1 MATDVGSITYTVETD
16 TSSQLKAEKVID
28 QSTRRMESSFKK
40 VDQTVKN
47 FTRTLDKQVDAISAL
62 ENELTSAGQK
72 ISKTGQVTNVYGQ
85 INKVATKKLLDLRE
99 EASELRN
106 EISRTGRAA
115 LDAASK
121 TKKLKEASE
130 ASARALN
137 IQTEAAKRA
146 RARITNVSDATGK
159 ASNNVKNFS
168 RNSGQAGIQFQQ
180 FIGQVQ
186 GGQSPMLAF
195 SQQSADLGFV
205 LGFPLLGAITGI
217 SASIAG
223 IFLPALFNGETAVGR
238 LQKVME
244 SLRETAITTDDG
256 ITLLSSGIEKLAKKS
271 RVAAGIEIELAMKK
285 ARSAIIDAR
294 KSINDAAAEWAG
306 FGQGTSLLNQQFATA
321 EGAAKRLGKTV
332 KEIVTGAAIE
342 QEGLV
347 AGIFGIE
354 EATKIREAIA
364 STVKEFKISKESALD
379 LLIAI
384 NDFKNSKITMEEF
397 SEATLSV
404 SRANSNVSDSFKK
417 LLETSGDS
425 TASASEATDILKVL
439 ELASKDLDKALTESS
454 EGGFTKQKAAA
465 DALSD
470 ALDKMFTAEE
480 RLDEARGRR
489 EAAEKERLTKRVAGT
504 GVTPLQALII
514 RQASEVEILKQGF
527 EQKII
532 AEQEFLDRSAQLNIQ
547 HQEQVAAL
555 QKKTTEDSAVNW
567 QALENQIVGT
577 MASIVTGAQSGREA
591 IQGLAQ
597 SILTQMVGALIKMG
611 IQSIVSQTT
620 TAAAGV
626 ATAATLATAYATP
639 AALVSLASFG
649 ANAAPAA
656 AGIASTVGLS
666 NSLALGGSREHGG
679 PVSAGKPFLVGERGK
694 EIFTPN
700 ESGRITSNKD
710 SFGGGGTT
718 LNVSIENNT
727 PSNVTTQ
734 MSDDGKQLKV
744 FINEVANQIS
754 RNQGVIPRAMRQST
768 NTTFKAR

>member
-1 MATDVGSITYTVETD
+1 MAIDAGSITYTVETD

-40 VDQTVKN
+40 VDETVKN
-47 FTRTLDKQVDAISAL
+47 FTRTLDKQVDAIGAL
-62 ENELTSAGQK
+62 EKELTSAGQK

-85 INKVATKKLLDLRE
+85 VNKVATKKLSDLRE
-99 EASELRN
+99 EAGSLRN
-106 EISRTGRAA
+106 EIKKTGREALEAA
-115 LDAASK
+115 NK

-130 ASARALN
+130 ASSRAFQ
-137 IQTEAAKRA
+137 IQIESAKRA
-146 RARITNVSDATGK
+146 RARLINVGDASGK
-159 ASNNVKNFS
+159 ASNNIKNFS

-217 SASIAG
+217 AASIGG

-244 SLRETAITTDDG
+244 ALRETAITTDDG

-294 KSINDAAAEWAG
+294 KSINDAAEEWAG

-332 KEIVTGAAIE
+332 KEIITGAAIE

-354 EATKIREAIA
+354 EATKIREAVA
-364 STVKEFKISKESALD
+364 STAEEFKISKESALD
-379 LLIAI
+379 LLKAI
-384 NDFKNSKITMEEF
+384 NDFKNAKITMEEF
-397 SEATLSV
+397 SEATLAV
-404 SRANSNVSDSFKK
+404 SKVNSNVSDSFKK

-454 EGGFTKQKAAA
+454 EGGFAKQKAAA

-470 ALDKMFTAEE
+470 ALDKMLTAEE

-489 EAAEKERLTKRVAGT
+489 EAAEKERLAKRVAAT

-532 AEQEFLDRSAQLNIQ
+532 AEQEFLDKSAQLNIQ

-577 MASIVTGAQSGREA
+577 MASIVTGAQSGKEA
-591 IQGLAQ
+591 IRGLAQ

-620 TAAAGV
+620 TAATGV
-626 ATAATLATAYATP
+626 ATAATLASAYATP

-649 ANAAPAA
+649 ANAAPAS
-656 AGIASTVGLS
+656 AGIVSTVGLS
-666 NSLALGGSREHGG
+666 NSLALAGSREHGG
-679 PVSAGKPFLVGERGK
+679 PVSAGKPFLVGERGP

-700 ESGRITSNKD
+700 AGGRVTSNKD
-710 SFGGGGTT
+710 SFAGGATT

-754 RNQGVIPRAMRQST
+754 RNQGVIPKAMRQST